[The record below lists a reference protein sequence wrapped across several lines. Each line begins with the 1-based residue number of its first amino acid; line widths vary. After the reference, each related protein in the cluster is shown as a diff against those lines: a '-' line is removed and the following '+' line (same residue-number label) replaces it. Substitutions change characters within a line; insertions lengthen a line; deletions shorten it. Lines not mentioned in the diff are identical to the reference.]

1 MVKIR
6 ELDEN
11 QVNIESGSESD
22 NASLYSTT
30 SGSDIEDDDDS
41 PLEESLWERISALV
55 DIIPPS
61 RRRAITERCT
71 KVYDTLFSV
80 GTFLGKGAWV
90 LCTTAMVVGLPLA
103 LELKKDWHFGSE

>member
-61 RRRAITERCT
+61 QRVQSPNAVQKST
-71 KVYDTLFSV
+71 TLFFPSER
-80 GTFLGKGAWV
+80 FLGLVHDCNGRWTSTGTRTQKRPAFRLRMS
-90 LCTTAMVVGLPLA
+90 LCV
-103 LELKKDWHFGSE
+103 